1 MEETILRTLEFE
13 VGAPTANFFVSYW
26 AKEAG
31 APSEAKELSV
41 VG

>member
-1 MEETILRTLEFE
+1 MEEKILRALEFE

-31 APSEAKELSV
+31 APSEVKELAL